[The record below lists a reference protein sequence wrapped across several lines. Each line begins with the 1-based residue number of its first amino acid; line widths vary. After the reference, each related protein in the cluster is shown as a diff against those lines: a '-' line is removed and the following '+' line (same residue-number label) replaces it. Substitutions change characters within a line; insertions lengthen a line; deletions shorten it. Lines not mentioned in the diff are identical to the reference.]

1 MDSESG
7 FLCAAAV
14 DQPVPSCFKTPIR
27 ILLLGAPGVG
37 KGTQAKEL
45 QKMWG
50 IPHISTGDA
59 LRSHVSRGT
68 PLGLAAREMMEQGK
82 LIPDSLVAEIVAD
95 RLQEPDTF
103 NGYILDGFPRTL
115 SQATWLD
122 NRLEELG
129 QGASLVVFGF
139 KMDYE
144 RLLRRITG
152 RRNCPVC
159 GTIFNIHFSP
169 PNRDGRCD
177 IEGAALVQRR
187 DDTEELFEERLRA
200 FKASTAP
207 VVEHYRAQGRFA
219 EVDGDRPIE
228 EIEAEIVSVF
238 ERLQACQNPN
248 A

>member
-1 MDSESG
+1 MQSETGYSG
-7 FLCAAAV
+7 AAAV
-14 DQPVPSCFKTPIR
+14 DQPLPLCIKSPIR

-68 PLGLAAREMMEQGK
+68 PLGLAARQIMDQGK

-95 RLQEPDTF
+95 RLREPDTF

-115 SQATWLD
+115 SQAMWLD
-122 NRLEELG
+122 SRLEELG
-129 QGASLVVFGF
+129 HGSSMIVFGF
-139 KMDYE
+139 KMDRE
-144 RLLRRITG
+144 HLLRRITG

-159 GTIFNIHFSP
+159 GAIYNIHFSP
-169 PNRDGRCD
+169 PIRDSYCD

-187 DDTEELFEERLRA
+187 DDSEEVFEERMRT

-219 EVDGDRPIE
+219 EVDGDRSVE
-228 EIEAEIVSVF
+228 KIEAEIVSVID
-238 ERLQACQNPN
+238 RLQASLD
-248 A
+248 